1 LQDSQIVVTKNA
13 QIRYS
18 PQAKRKNIMAAKVGK
33 PNTAQQKPVSQYEE
47 TKREGYAGG
56 NRKAEEVRESGPGKV
71 QAARKAH
78 HGKSTN
84 ADGSS
89 FATPLRKGKTS
100 GGDGGL

>member
-1 LQDSQIVVTKNA
+1 MPKGNSSLGHTEKDTV
-13 QIRYS
+13 
-18 PQAKRKNIMAAKVGK
+18 MANKVGK
-33 PNTAQQKPVSQYEE
+33 PNAEQKKQAPQFEE
-47 TKREGYAGG
+47 TLREAYGG
-56 NRKAEEVRESGPGKV
+56 NRRAEEVRESGPGKV

-100 GGDGGL
+100 GGNGGK